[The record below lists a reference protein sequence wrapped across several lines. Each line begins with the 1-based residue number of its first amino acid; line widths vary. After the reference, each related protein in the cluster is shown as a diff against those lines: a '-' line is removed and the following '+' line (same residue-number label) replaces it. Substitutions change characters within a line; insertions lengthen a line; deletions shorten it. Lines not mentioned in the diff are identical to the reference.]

1 MPSTAVDYDPF
12 KTTEVTSTPVE
23 GNPFATAKVESSP
36 VEKDPFKEP
45 TMGAAYGKAV
55 AESVVPTAGG
65 LAGAAVT
72 LAAGAP
78 LIAGATTVGSPIAG
92 AGVAI
97 GLGLAGAIPGS
108 YAASK
113 IQDLVKNLVPN
124 NILQEYGLDP
134 QTRAAEIKA
143 FPIAS
148 QLGELTP
155 SLAAFRPGRVSSL
168 ERVAGTAIGT
178 GVEAGQQLI
187 EGKFDPE
194 RLAVAGLWQAA
205 APKTTRLGEKLFPI
219 PSARTADGSKTR
231 EIKPEYNIRR
241 EDSFIRKIKAE
252 IAERDLTSP
261 LVETALRN
269 KETGE
274 IERMGPKHDQTR
286 KESLGLTRLSDEK
299 MNQLMEPW
307 KDLPQDQQDII
318 REFIKASHETSAQ
331 EKFSRPED
339 WTPEEKT
346 AWDKGWEEFS
356 KARGYSKEQIEA
368 FRKYQDLF
376 KKVESIVGEDNAMGI
391 EHELNQLHGNYTH
404 EAGFIDERGNF
415 HTREKA
421 VDQAKRAGQIPED
434 HVLENPPGEQ
444 PGLHSGDLRKA
455 GDKRFEITKD
465 QPASVLKKTVEPK
478 PVIEPDR
485 YNPRKVTSE
494 EDLRTKGRE
503 LIVSQGEQAARDF
516 YRAYE
521 EYKQTWINP
530 VKEVE
535 TFVGL
540 NINNKMA
547 MERLVTNVSKDIE
560 LSAPKET
567 REKIATAIDS
577 GQIDTLTGSERELA
591 DKYVALM
598 KDIGQR
604 AKDAGVIKGLIE
616 NYVTHIV
623 DWKKQ
628 PKGALETF
636 LNDLLG
642 QVEGRKDT
650 GMSPTSR
657 FAEKRRVATFED
669 VQAALKGSNLELK
682 TTDLAEI
689 YKEYAMSMERAIE
702 NKKLI
707 ENILTVRN
715 VAGESLVR
723 KITDTE
729 PLPYG
734 WEMLNSPQFPGYA
747 VHPDLM
753 PALKF
758 AFEARGNQF
767 INAAYMASQA
777 VKRINV
783 LGSFFHAKSL
793 MEVLSSTDIPIWT
806 PIKEAVVLPLI
817 EKGIKATTG
826 KDVEL
831 SGITKAVEAFRN
843 GGVGDSVDNWIKTGL
858 VLEIPQDATMGAL
871 STIGKAVDSV
881 ISKFGPQTRILESSL
896 SSVEKYTLGLFDKF
910 TWDYLH
916 TGGKLYI
923 ADKYLE
929 RARIDAEK
937 AGKDFDEA
945 ASRQEI
951 ARFINKSFGGLN
963 WFDLA
968 RESSTKFG
976 KQMAMAAYS
985 PQGRKGM
992 QLLLFA
998 PDWTISTIK
1007 AFTAALPSGLNPSK
1021 WHPVAGAKNLR
1032 NPTTQADY
1040 ARLYQLK
1047 TALTYLTLLNGFNIA
1062 TANRPIWENK
1072 DPTRIEYPDG
1082 TSMQAMKHAMEPYH
1096 WISAP
1101 TQTLTNKLGFLPK
1114 AAIIGITG
1122 LEYPSPYAPKMADPS
1137 AINRLAAIGSQALP
1151 FQISAAKGAPEG
1163 EGIKRAVYGTLG
1175 FPLYGTTPEERRRA
1189 NAERNRIIREKRKEY
1204 KQRAREKG
1212 WE

>member
-12 KTTEVTSTPVE
+12 KKTEVTSTPVE
-23 GNPFATAKVESSP
+23 GDPFVTSKVTATPVES
-36 VEKDPFKEP
+36 DPFKAP

-55 AESVVPTAGG
+55 GESIIPTAGG
-65 LAGAAVT
+65 LAGAGIT
-72 LAAGAP
+72 MAAGAP
-78 LIAGATTVGSPIAG
+78 LIAGATAINPIAG
-92 AGVAI
+92 AAVGI
-97 GLGLAGAIPGS
+97 GLGLSGAIPGS

-113 IQDLVKNLVPN
+113 IQDLVKNLVPEET
-124 NILQEYGLDP
+124 LKEYGLDP

-155 SLAAFRPGRVSSL
+155 SLAAFRPGRVSKL
-168 ERVAGTAIGT
+168 ERGVGAGIGL
-178 GVEAGQQLI
+178 GLEAGQQAL
-187 EGKFDPE
+187 EGEFDPT
-194 RLAVAGLWQAA
+194 RLAIATGWQAG
-205 APKTTRLGEKLFPI
+205 APKLTRLGEKLFPTPPARPADARK
-219 PSARTADGSKTR
+219 PSDISVKQ
-231 EIKPEYNIRR
+231 EYDVRN
-241 EDSFIRKIKAE
+241 EDRFV
-252 IAERDLTSP
+252 RDMQLSTDP
-261 LVETALRN
+261 KYRLRETAFLD

-274 IERMGPKHDQTR
+274 IIPSGKGHDELLKKDPRLEQGFLTEDGTFVNRKDAQTIA
-286 KESLGLTRLSDEK
+286 ESQHSDLLK
-299 MNQLMEPW
+299 
-307 KDLPQDQQDII
+307 
-318 REFIKASHETSAQ
+318 
-331 EKFSRPED
+331 
-339 WTPEEKT
+339 
-346 AWDKGWEEFS
+346 
-356 KARGYSKEQIEA
+356 
-368 FRKYQDLF
+368 
-376 KKVESIVGEDNAMGI
+376 
-391 EHELNQLHGNYTH
+391 
-404 EAGFIDERGNF
+404 
-415 HTREKA
+415 KA
-421 VDQAKRAGQIPED
+421 VDSKE
-434 HVLENPPGEQ
+434 
-444 PGLHSGDLRKA
+444 GLHSTDFG
-455 GDKRFEITKD
+455 
-465 QPASVLKKTVEPK
+465 
-478 PVIEPDR
+478 PDR
-485 YNPRKVTSE
+485 MDIFKEPRETKPSSEPRPVVDPTRYDPRKVTDE
-494 EDLRTKGRE
+494 ADLRAKGRE
-503 LIVSQGEQAARDF
+503 LILSEGEEAARKF
-516 YRAYE
+516 YRGYE
-521 EYKQTWINP
+521 EYKQTWLNP

-547 MERLVTNVSKDIE
+547 MDRTVAVTAGEFES
-560 LSAPKET
+560 SAPKDV
-567 REKIATAIDS
+567 REKVAEAIDT
-577 GQIDTLTGSERELA
+577 GQTEKLTGSERELA
-591 DKYVALM
+591 DKYIAKM
-598 KDIGQR
+598 NDIGQR
-604 AKDAGVIKGLIE
+604 ALDAGVIKGLLE

-623 DWKKQ
+623 DWSKK

-636 LNDLLG
+636 LNELMG
-642 QVEGRKDT
+642 KVEGRKDT

-657 FAEKRRVATFED
+657 YAERRSYATFED
-669 VQAALKGSNLELK
+669 LQQALKDSNLELRTK
-682 TTDLAEI
+682 DLAEI
-689 YKEYAMSMERAIE
+689 YKEYATAMERAIE

-707 ENILTVRN
+707 EKILTLRN

-734 WEMLNSPQFPGYA
+734 WQLLNSPQFPGYA

-758 AFEARGNQF
+758 AFEARGNEF

-793 MEVLSSTDIPIWT
+793 MEVLSSTNIPIWT
-806 PIKEAVVLPLI
+806 PIKEAVVLPLV

-831 SGITKAVEAFRN
+831 SGITKAVEAFRK
-843 GGVGDSVDNWIKTGL
+843 GGVGDSVDQWIKSGL
-858 VLEIPQDATMGAL
+858 VLEIPQDATTGVF
-871 STIGKAVDSV
+871 TIIGKASDSV
-881 ISKFGPQTRILESSL
+881 ISKFGPQTRILENSL
-896 SSVEKYTLGLFDKF
+896 SAVEKYTLGLFDKF

-937 AGKDFDEA
+937 AGKPFDEA

-951 ARFINKSFGGLN
+951 TRFINKSFGGLN

-976 KQMAMAAYS
+976 KQISMAAYS
-985 PQGRKGM
+985 PQGRKSM

-1007 AFTAALPSGLNPSK
+1007 AFTAALPSGLNPTK
-1021 WHPVAGAKNLR
+1021 WHPVAGAKALR
-1032 NPTTQADY
+1032 APSTQADY

-1047 TALTYLTLLNGFNIA
+1047 TALTYLTLLNAFNMA

-1096 WISAP
+1096 WLAAP
-1101 TQTLTNKLGFLPK
+1101 DQTLINKLGFLPK
-1114 AAIIGITG
+1114 AVLIGLTG
-1122 LEYPSPYAPKMADPS
+1122 LEYPSPFAPKMADPS
-1137 AINRLAAIGSQALP
+1137 LVNRLKAIGSQALP

-1163 EGIKRAVYGTLG
+1163 EGLKRAVLGTLG